1 MSTDARIRADNL
13 NNQAVSL
20 ISLGKP
26 PGAEQLLE
34 KVLRIAPN
42 HPEATYNRA
51 LLQWRHGR
59 LTDVGLLR
67 TLEELRGALPAD
79 WRPSFYLGL
88 IHAER
93 GDMEAA
99 VAHLAKAID
108 LGGGT
113 DAELAFQ
120 RFQRFAPMSARPIQ
134 LFGGA
139 TEAIRGVALSSDGRS
154 AVTVGESGTLRRWDI
169 ATGASLAAIDA
180 NSEQEVRSITV
191 ASDARWAIAGGRS
204 LTQWDLGGGGCLRR
218 FEGHEGPVTAISS
231 SANGEWLLSGSADRT
246 VRLWDVATGKCVR
259 LMQGHSAAL
268 SCVDLSPDGRFA
280 MSGSE
285 ALELWLWDA
294 GSGTRMRAFEIQQFP
309 PECVSLSRDGRWV
322 LSGDADAKLHLW
334 STKNGMRVRTLRGHA
349 QKVTSV
355 AMSADGRWAVSGS
368 LDGTV
373 RLWDLSTGCC
383 VRTFEGHEREAVSVC
398 LSLDGRWLLV
408 GYASETPGRGA
419 LRLWDLSIFH
429 QPSGRFIAPPARCA
443 VEVKREARPGLTR
456 FQGLLAEARKM
467 ADAGRGEEAMYLIDQ
482 ARRIPGFGLNAE
494 VIELRNVVGRR
505 GTRERF
511 RDGRCVQMLRSPGAV
526 GPVAISPDATHALS
540 SGPDKII
547 RLWDLKKG
555 ELQGELPGHRSA
567 VNDLCFTPDGQ
578 RALSA
583 GEDGVVCLWDLASA
597 SCQRSFAGHVG
608 WVSSVAASPDGRWA
622 LSGGRDKTLRL
633 WDLATGACLRTFSGH
648 ENLVRCVRFGPCG
661 RWALSA
667 SFDKTLRLWE
677 VASGRCLR
685 VFAGHADIIHAAA
698 VGWQCRLAV
707 SAGNEKT
714 VRVWDLKTGQCL
726 RVFQDHF
733 ERVLAVA
740 MTGDDRW
747 AVSGSGDKLLRLWN
761 LANGQCVQV
770 LSGHT
775 AAITS
780 LGLSPDGRWLVSGS
794 HDQTVR
800 VWELEWDYDFPA
812 PSDWDDGAAVYL
824 ENFLALHTPFQA
836 ELPAGR
842 EPTDDEV
849 ARALTRAGT
858 PAWSEE
864 NFQQLLHTLGAVG
877 YGWLRPDGVRKKLE
891 EMARRAAPG
900 GDR

>member
-1 MSTDARIRADNL
+1 MSTDARIRADKL

-67 TLEELRGALPAD
+67 ALEELRGTIPAD

-93 GDMEAA
+93 GDLEAA
-99 VAHLAKAID
+99 VSHIAKAVE
-108 LGGGT
+108 LGGG
-113 DAELAFQ
+113 AEAEALFQ
-120 RFQRFAPMSARPIQ
+120 RFQGLAPMSARPTQ
-134 LFGGA
+134 MFGGNA
-139 TEAIRGVALSSDGRS
+139 IAIRGVALSLDARS
-154 AVTVGESGTLRRWDI
+154 AVTVGTDGTLRWWDV

-180 NSEQEVRSITV
+180 NSGQEVRSITV
-191 ASDARWAIAGGRS
+191 ASDGRWAIAGGRS
-204 LTQWDLGGGGCLRR
+204 LTQWDLGSGGCLRR
-218 FEGHEGPVTAISS
+218 FEGHGGPITAISS

-246 VRLWDVATGKCVR
+246 LRLWDVATGECVR
-259 LMQGHSAAL
+259 LMEGHSAAL

-294 GSGTRMRAFEIQQFP
+294 GTGTRMRAFEVQQFP

-334 STKNGMRVRTLRGHA
+334 STKNGMRVRTLRGHS

-355 AMSADGRWAVSGS
+355 AISADGRWAVSGS

-373 RLWDLSTGCC
+373 RLWELGTGCC
-383 VRTFEGHEREAVSVC
+383 VRTFEGHERQNVSVC

-408 GYASETPGRGA
+408 GYAAEASGRGA

-429 QPSGRFIAPPARCA
+429 QPAGRFVAPPARCA
-443 VEVKREARPGLTR
+443 VEVKREAKPGQTR
-456 FQGLLAEARKM
+456 FEGLLAEARNM
-467 ADAGRGEEAMYLIDQ
+467 ADAGRAEEAIYLIDQ

-511 RDGRCVQMLRSPGAV
+511 RDGRCVRMFRTPGAV
-526 GPVAISPDATHALS
+526 GPVAISPDAARALS
-540 SGPDKII
+540 SGPDKIV
-547 RLWDLKKG
+547 RLWDLNRG
-555 ELQGELPGHRSA
+555 ELQCELAGHRAA
-567 VNDLCFTPDGQ
+567 VNDLSFTPDGR

-597 SCQRSFAGHVG
+597 SCLRTFVGHTG

-622 LSGGRDKTLRL
+622 LSAGLDKTLRL
-633 WDLATGACLRTFSGH
+633 WDLASGACLRTFRGH

-667 SFDKTLRLWE
+667 GFDKTLRLWN
-677 VASGRCLR
+677 VASGQCLR
-685 VFAGHADIIHAAA
+685 VLMGHADVIHAVA
-698 VGWQCRLAV
+698 VGWRHRLAL

-714 VRVWDLKTGQCL
+714 VRVWDLQNGECL

-740 MTGDDRW
+740 MTADERW

-770 LSGHT
+770 FSGHT

-794 HDQTVR
+794 HDRTVR
-800 VWELEWDYDFPA
+800 LWELEWDYDFPA
-812 PSDWDDGAAVYL
+812 PADWDDGATVHL
-824 ENFLALHTPFQA
+824 KDFLVLHTPFQA

-842 EPTDDEV
+842 EPTDEEL
-849 ARALTRAGT
+849 ARALTRSGT
-858 PAWSEE
+858 PSWSEDD
-864 NFQQLLHTLGAVG
+864 FQQLLAALG
-877 YGWLRPDGVRKKLE
+877 YGWLRPTGVRKKLE
-891 EMARRAAPG
+891 EMAAHHAP
-900 GDR
+900 